1 MKHFGLRIFLAVAL
15 ALVMCPSANSLE
27 NNVNSFGK
35 QLDVDFETISEKLVV
50 MESLVTNEANY
61 QNYLSKLQ
69 VASTS
74 LDAEALALK
83 SLRESKDL
91 NGEEIQNEIDRVEKF
106 KITINLLYDELVKI
120 PISTISDPLSLA
132 NSVIYT
138 PSRIRPVIV
147 DLNFSET
154 FPSRKVNESFN
165 GNDQQIFVTWQMTVK
180 SKNLIKGIAVLAPP
194 DFSGFV
200 GPSQSRI
207 NLDDNFSTNK
217 VPQNNEPS
225 LLLIKRQFVDG
236 WLFETFIG
244 RQWMYFDKSKNYLM
258 AVANSGMESEDLTCR
273 IFVNNSFT
281 FDELTPGCT
290 EKEHFTIQ
298 LPEISNSQTAFENT
312 LSRRFEIVWNNRD
325 RYRSLVSKLSSYHV
339 LDPLNVVYLNDAL
352 SSYGQ
357 LKVDVDAFKKKQ
369 LDRLSELRLI
379 QLKKLS
385 EQAQSL
391 APKKTSIICV
401 KGKSTKRITGV
412 KPKCPSG
419 FKVKK

>member
-1 MKHFGLRIFLAVAL
+1 MKLFGLRIFLTVAI
-15 ALVMCPSANSLE
+15 ALVMIPSATALE
-27 NNVNSFGK
+27 NNIHSVGK
-35 QLDVDFETISEKLVV
+35 LLDVDFETISDKLIE

-69 VASTS
+69 VASAS
-74 LDAEALALK
+74 LDTEALALK
-83 SLRESKDL
+83 SFMENKDL
-91 NGEEIQNEIDRVEKF
+91 SGEEIQNEIDRIEKF
-106 KITINLLYDELVKI
+106 KITLNLLKDELLKI
-120 PISTISDPLSLA
+120 PVSTFSEPLSLA
-132 NSVIYT
+132 NSVIDT
-138 PSRIRPVIV
+138 PSSTRPVIV
-147 DLNFSET
+147 DLKFSEA

-165 GNDQQIFVTWQMTVK
+165 GNGQQIFVTWQMTVK

-217 VPQNNEPS
+217 VPQKDQPS

-244 RQWMYFDKSKNYLM
+244 RQWMYFDKSRNYLM
-258 AVANSGMESEDLTCR
+258 AVANTGMESENLSCR
-273 IFVNNSFT
+273 IFVNNGFT

-312 LSRRFEIVWNNRD
+312 LSRRFESVWNNRD
-325 RYRSLVSKLSSYHV
+325 RYRSLVSKLSSHHV
-339 LDPLNVVYLNDAL
+339 LEPLNVVYLNDAL
-352 SSYGQ
+352 LSYEQ
-357 LKVDVDAFKKKQ
+357 IKVDVNTFKKQQ
-369 LDRLSELRLI
+369 LDRIAQLRLI

-401 KGKSTKRITGV
+401 KGKLTKKVTGV

>member
-1 MKHFGLRIFLAVAL
+1 MKHFGLRIFLTVAL
-15 ALVMCPSANSLE
+15 AFVIIPSATALE
-27 NNVNSFGK
+27 NNIHSFGK
-35 QLDVDFETISEKLVV
+35 QLDVDFETISGKLIE

-61 QNYLSKLQ
+61 QSYLSKLQ
-69 VASTS
+69 VASAS
-74 LDAEALALK
+74 LDTEALALK
-83 SLRESKDL
+83 SLSENKDL

-106 KITINLLYDELVKI
+106 KTTVNLLKDELVKI
-120 PISTISDPLSLA
+120 PVSTFSDPLALA
-132 NSVIYT
+132 NSVMDV
-138 PSRIRPVIV
+138 PSSIRPVIV
-147 DLNFSET
+147 DLKFSET

-194 DFSGFV
+194 DFSGIFE
-200 GPSQSRI
+200 PSQSRI

-217 VPQNNEPS
+217 VPAKNQPS

-258 AVANSGMESEDLTCR
+258 AVANTGMESDNLTCR

-290 EKEHFTIQ
+290 ENEHFTIQ
-298 LPEISNSQTAFENT
+298 LPEITNSQAAFENS
-312 LSRRFEIVWNNRD
+312 LSRRFESVWNNRD
-325 RYRSLVSKLSSYHV
+325 RYRSLVSKLNSYHV
-339 LDPLNVVYLNDAL
+339 LEPLNVDYLNDAL
-352 SSYGQ
+352 FSYEQ
-357 LKVDVDAFKKKQ
+357 LKVDVDVFKKQQ
-369 LDRLSELRLI
+369 LDRIAQLRLV

-391 APKKTSIICV
+391 SPKKASIICV
-401 KGKSTKRITGV
+401 KGKLTKKITGV

>member
-15 ALVMCPSANSLE
+15 ALVMCPSANPLE

-419 FKVKK
+419 FKVKT